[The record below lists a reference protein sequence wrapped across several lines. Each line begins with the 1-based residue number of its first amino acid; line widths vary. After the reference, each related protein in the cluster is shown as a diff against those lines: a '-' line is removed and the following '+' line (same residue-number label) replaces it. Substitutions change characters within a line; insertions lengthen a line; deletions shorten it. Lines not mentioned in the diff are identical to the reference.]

1 METDRI
7 NYITIQ
13 QYLDGELD
21 KEAMHELEKRA
32 LDDPFLADALDGYAH
47 INKPATKQLS
57 LLQTQLEERIAQ
69 QQENKNVFNF
79 SWQRLSIAA
88 AAGLLF
94 VSASILFWIKG
105 QKAGDQIALN
115 PKQVEVTL
123 SPVDSLRAADSS
135 QEAVVSPDEKI
146 SVPERNK
153 EVPIAALKRKT
164 LPNKAA
170 KSEAS
175 DAPVSLNEVTVIG
188 YGAQKKQS
196 VVGSITTVNTQQV
209 QGRLA
214 GVSIKKNVSGKI
226 ISKSGEPLPGVSV
239 QLNKSRATVT
249 DVNGEFYLKDSVG
262 GSLSIAYIG
271 YDTKEVKIEPGVP
284 LTVALDESTRSLN
297 EVVVGG
303 YGTKVKELNEYSE
316 PLIGWRKY
324 KDYLQSSIL
333 SLKGEFGSGR
343 VVVSFTVGSDN
354 SLSNFQIKKG
364 LDDKSNKEAIRLIK
378 EGPAWI
384 RGKQSEARVTVRF
397 K

>member
-1 METDRI
+1 
-7 NYITIQ
+7 
-13 QYLDGELD
+13 
-21 KEAMHELEKRA
+21 MHELEKRA

-47 INKPATKQLS
+47 INRPATKQLS

-105 QKAGDQIALN
+105 QKTDDQIALN

-135 QEAVVSPDEKI
+135 REQAVVPPGERFPEQRI
-146 SVPERNK
+146 PERH
-153 EVPIAALKRKT
+153 EEEQIADIQRKS
-164 LPNKAA
+164 LPHGIA
-170 KSEAS
+170 KDEIS
-175 DAPVSLNEVTVIG
+175 DAPVSPNEVTVVA
-188 YGAQKKQS
+188 YGTQKKQS
-196 VVGSITTVNTQQV
+196 VVGSISTVNTQQV
-209 QGRLA
+209 HGRLA
-214 GVSIKKNVSGKI
+214 GVSIEKNLSGKI

-239 QLNKSRATVT
+239 RLNKSRATVT

-284 LTVALDESTRSLN
+284 LIVALDVNNKSLN
-297 EVVVGG
+297 EVAVVGG
-303 YGTKVKELNEYSE
+303 YGTNVKELNEYSE
-316 PLIGWRKY
+316 PLIGWNKY
-324 KDYLQSSIL
+324 KDYLQSSIS

-354 SLSNFQIKKG
+354 SLSNFQIEKG
-364 LDDKSNKEAIRLIK
+364 IDDKSNKEAIRLIK

-384 RGKQSEARVTVRF
+384 RGKQSEARVSVRF

>member
-1 METDRI
+1 
-7 NYITIQ
+7 
-13 QYLDGELD
+13 
-21 KEAMHELEKRA
+21 MHELEKQA

-105 QKAGDQIALN
+105 QKAEDQIALN
-115 PKQVEVTL
+115 HKQVEVTL

-135 QEAVVSPDEKI
+135 QEQAVVSPGEQI
-146 SVPERNK
+146 PEQRIPERH
-153 EVPIAALKRKT
+153 EEDQIADIQRKS
-164 LPNKAA
+164 LPHGVA
-170 KSEAS
+170 KDEIS
-175 DAPVSLNEVTVIG
+175 DAPATLNEVTVIG

-196 VVGSITTVNTQQV
+196 VVGSISTVNTQQV

-214 GVSIKKNVSGKI
+214 GVSIEKNLSGKI

-239 QLNKSRATVT
+239 RLNKSRGTVT

-271 YDTKEVKIEPGVP
+271 YDTKEIKIEPGVP
-284 LTVALDESTRSLN
+284 LTVALDENTRSLN

-303 YGTKVKELNEYSE
+303 YGIKGKELNEYSE
-316 PLIGWRKY
+316 PIIEWSKY
-324 KDYLQSSIL
+324 KDYLQSSI
-333 SLKGEFGSGR
+333 SSIKGEFGSGR

-354 SLSNFQIKKG
+354 SLSNFKIEKG

-378 EGPAWI
+378 EGPPWI